1 MVSEGYTMATITV
14 KNIPDDVYRRLKAA
28 AESNRRSINGEI
40 ISRIEQSLR
49 SRRVTANEILARVRL
64 LQAGYGE
71 RALSIGE
78 IDAAR
83 REGRP

>member
-1 MVSEGYTMATITV
+1 MATITV
-14 KNIPDDVYRRLKAA
+14 KDIPHELYRRLKTAA
-28 AESNRRSINGEI
+28 ASNRRSINREI

-49 SRRVTANEILARVRL
+49 VRRVTANEILARVRL
-64 LQAGYGE
+64 RQAGYEE

>member
-1 MVSEGYTMATITV
+1 MATITV

-28 AESNRRSINGEI
+28 AERNRRSINGEI

-49 SRRVTANEILARVRL
+49 SRRVAADDILSRVRL
-64 LQAGYGE
+64 LHESYGE
-71 RALSIGE
+71 RTLSIE
-78 IDAAR
+78 QLDAAR

>member
-1 MVSEGYTMATITV
+1 MATITV

-40 ISRIEQSLR
+40 ISRIEQSLA
-49 SRRVTANEILARVRL
+49 SRRVATDQVLARVRR
-64 LQAGYGE
+64 LQESYGE
-71 RALSIGE
+71 RALRIE
-78 IDAAR
+78 EYDAAR